1 MSRARLPLS
10 IRRLQQLGFFHGLE
24 LEEAWRLY
32 DTVGRGAS
40 VAEMLRLFYAAD
52 GDVVESLWRRQSDG
66 YAEFHRHAKPQTVA
80 TALKHAIPDIGHIR
94 LALTREALAVS
105 NHRHTV
111 TVSQVVRHSRLRGRT
126 HRVALKRPRHVVQAV
141 NALLAYDDH
150 PRRFVELSTDGD
162 VRSFVCVDASVS
174 RTLLDQKASA
184 LKDIEEIYAFARWDR
199 APDVRAVG

>member
-32 DTVGRGAS
+32 DTVGRAAS
-40 VAEMLRLFYAAD
+40 LSEMLRFFYAAD
-52 GDVVESLWRRQSDG
+52 GDAVESLWRRQSDG
-66 YAEFHRHAKPQTVA
+66 YAEFHRQAEPQTVA
-80 TALKHAIPDIGHIR
+80 TALKHASPDIGHLR
-94 LALTREALAVS
+94 LALTPQALAVS
-105 NHRHTV
+105 NDRHTV
-111 TVSQVVRHSRLRGRT
+111 TVSQVVRHSRLKGRT

-150 PRRFVELSTDGD
+150 PRRFVELSAMGE
-162 VRSFVCVDASVS
+162 VRSFVCVEPSVARS
-174 RTLLDQKASA
+174 VLDLKATA